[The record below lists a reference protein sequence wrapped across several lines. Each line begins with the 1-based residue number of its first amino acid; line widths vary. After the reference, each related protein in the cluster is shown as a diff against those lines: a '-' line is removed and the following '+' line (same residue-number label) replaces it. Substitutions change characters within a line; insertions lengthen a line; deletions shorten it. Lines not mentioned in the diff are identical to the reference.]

1 MITVQVLFFATIR
14 SIIGLKKMEIELPE
28 GSTVRDLKD
37 RITDLYPHADQAIES
52 MLTSVNRIFSDE
64 DTCLIDQ
71 AEIAFFPH
79 ISGG

>member
-14 SIIGLKKMEIELPE
+14 SIIGQKKMEIELPE
-28 GSTVRDLKD
+28 GSTVRDLKA
-37 RITDLYPHADQAIES
+37 RITEIYPHADQAIDS

-64 DTCLIDQ
+64 DTYLIDQ

>member
-28 GSTVRDLKD
+28 GSTVRDLKT
-37 RITDLYPHADQAIES
+37 RIAELYPQADQAIES

-64 DTCLIDQ
+64 DTCLFDQ

>member
-28 GSTVRDLKD
+28 GSTVRDLKT
-37 RITDLYPHADQAIES
+37 RIAELYPHADQAIES
-52 MLTSVNRIFSDE
+52 MLASVNRIFSDE
-64 DTCLIDQ
+64 DACLFDQ
-71 AEIAFFPH
+71 DEIAFFPH